1 MTTDTPRVRTS
12 DAERE
17 RIAQTL
23 RAAVGE
29 GRLTL
34 EEGDERLAT
43 LYTTKYRDELAP
55 LIADLPAS
63 ADDASRRAPG
73 WGKGRNPQDEVWS
86 PENESDPRG
95 RPEGYGPWAGPG
107 WGGHPHG
114 PGAPGAG
121 GPGWGGAGL
130 GRTGLDTAP
139 GAAVVPAAA
148 AADPVPLRGL
158 RRDRRRRSRSLLRD
172 HPARAA
178 DASRFCAS
186 PGSGTGGAGGGDD
199 RTLRRPRRPGGRG
212 HRCLPGHRC
221 RHGAPARRERDA
233 GRAHRPGRGRP
244 RRRTRGDLERRRAS
258 HRRAGRLHPAR
269 TRSRS
274 RRSTSPTNSATST
287 CWPSSPVATAGR
299 NRASR

>member
-55 LIADLPAS
+55 LIADLPAA

-73 WGKGRNPQDEVWS
+73 WGKGRNAQDEVWT
-86 PENESDPRG
+86 PESENDPRG

-107 WGGHPHG
+107 WGGQPHG

-121 GPGWGGAGL
+121 LGCGLGCGSPGW
-130 GRTGLDTAP
+130 T
-139 GAAVVPAAA
+139 
-148 AADPVPLRGL
+148 
-158 RRDRRRRSRSLLRD
+158 
-172 HPARAA
+172 
-178 DASRFCAS
+178 
-186 PGSGTGGAGGGDD
+186 
-199 RTLRRPRRPGGRG
+199 RRPGPPWFLLPLLPILFLFVTFGAIGGIVHG
-212 HRCLPGHRC
+212 HFFAIIPLALLTFAILRIARFRHRF
-221 RHGAPARRERDA
+221 GGWRR
-233 GRAHRPGRGRP
+233 
-244 RRRTRGDLERRRAS
+244 
-258 HRRAGRLHPAR
+258 
-269 TRSRS
+269 
-274 RRSTSPTNSATST
+274 
-287 CWPSSPVATAGR
+287 
-299 NRASR
+299 

>member
-63 ADDASRRAPG
+63 ADDASRRGPG
-73 WGKGRNPQDEVWS
+73 WGKGRNPQEEVWS
-86 PENESDPRG
+86 PENENDPRG

-107 WGGHPHG
+107 WGGHAYG

-121 GPGWGGAGL
+121 GPGWGG
-130 GRTGLDTAP
+130 P
-139 GAAVVPAAA
+139 GW
-148 AADPVPLRGL
+148 GG
-158 RRDRRRRSRSLLRD
+158 
-172 HPARAA
+172 
-178 DASRFCAS
+178 
-186 PGSGTGGAGGGDD
+186 PGWT
-199 RTLRRPRRPGGRG
+199 RRPGPPWFLLPLLPILFVFLIFGAIGGIAHG
-212 HRCLPGHRC
+212 HLFAIIPLAFLTFAILRIARFRHRW
-221 RHGAPARRERDA
+221 GGWRR
-233 GRAHRPGRGRP
+233 
-244 RRRTRGDLERRRAS
+244 
-258 HRRAGRLHPAR
+258 
-269 TRSRS
+269 
-274 RRSTSPTNSATST
+274 
-287 CWPSSPVATAGR
+287 
-299 NRASR
+299 

>member
-34 EEGDERLAT
+34 EEGDQRLAT

-86 PENESDPRG
+86 PENENDPRG

-107 WGGHPHG
+107 WGGNPHG

-121 GPGWGGAGL
+121 GPGWGG
-130 GRTGLDTAP
+130 P
-139 GAAVVPAAA
+139 GWA
-148 AADPVPLRGL
+148 
-158 RRDRRRRSRSLLRD
+158 
-172 HPARAA
+172 
-178 DASRFCAS
+178 
-186 PGSGTGGAGGGDD
+186 
-199 RTLRRPRRPGGRG
+199 RRPGPPWFLLPLLPILFLFLIFGAIGGIVHG
-212 HRCLPGHRC
+212 HVFAIIPLALLTFAILRIARFRHRW
-221 RHGAPARRERDA
+221 GGWRR
-233 GRAHRPGRGRP
+233 
-244 RRRTRGDLERRRAS
+244 
-258 HRRAGRLHPAR
+258 
-269 TRSRS
+269 
-274 RRSTSPTNSATST
+274 
-287 CWPSSPVATAGR
+287 
-299 NRASR
+299 